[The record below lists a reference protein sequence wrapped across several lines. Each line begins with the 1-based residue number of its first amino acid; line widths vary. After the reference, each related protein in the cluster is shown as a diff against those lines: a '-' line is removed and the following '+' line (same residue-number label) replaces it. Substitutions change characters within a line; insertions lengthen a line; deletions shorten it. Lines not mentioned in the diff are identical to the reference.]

1 MRVARQSRFHR
12 ILGSGTSLICFFWS
26 HRMSSRSLLAL
37 AGASFSFP
45 ALAHDGHCLLG
56 SHWHATDA
64 LGFVAGGVLIA
75 LAVWLSKK

>member
-1 MRVARQSRFHR
+1 
-12 ILGSGTSLICFFWS
+12 
-26 HRMSSRSLLAL
+26 MSSRSLLAL

-45 ALAHDGHCLLG
+45 ALAHDGHGLLG

-64 LGFVAGGVLIA
+64 LGFLAAAGLIA

>member
-1 MRVARQSRFHR
+1 MGVARQSRFHR

-26 HRMSSRSLLAL
+26 HRMTSRKPLVVAAAFYTL
-37 AGASFSFP
+37 P
-45 ALAHDGHCLLG
+45 ALAHDGHGLFG

-64 LGFVAGGVLIA
+64 LGFVAVGVLIA

>member
-1 MRVARQSRFHR
+1 M
-12 ILGSGTSLICFFWS
+12 T
-26 HRMSSRSLLAL
+26 SRSLLAL

-45 ALAHDGHCLLG
+45 ALAHDGHGPLG

-64 LGFVAGGVLIA
+64 LGFVAVGVLIA